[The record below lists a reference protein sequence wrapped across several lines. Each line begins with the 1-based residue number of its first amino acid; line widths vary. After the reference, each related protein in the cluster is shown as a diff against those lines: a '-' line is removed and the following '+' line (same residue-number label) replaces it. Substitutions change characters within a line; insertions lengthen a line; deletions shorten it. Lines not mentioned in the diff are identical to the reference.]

1 MDVEFMNAKF
11 DQLLERD
18 ILPYFNDNI
27 KGIPI
32 DEITAKMKSLFRD
45 SVGEK
50 IFENLT
56 EFENRV
62 HDAFVLFEE
71 WLVAEKKIDKQ
82 EVSHL
87 QKDNYFL
94 RLRRR
99 KVEKFFMNLKKDWR
113 SPKVDVYNSFIE
125 GSGMFANSFIK
136 KGEKLIIFG
145 TCGYTDK
152 VGADKAR
159 EKKML
164 VMQFGKQMKNMFQSG
179 NVNAVHLCVVDVS
192 QEKIGKIKSCKED
205 IKIIFHLF

>member
-82 EVSHL
+82 EGSELCGPMHDQL
-87 QKDNYFL
+87 
-94 RLRRR
+94 
-99 KVEKFFMNLKKDWR
+99 FMMAEDFGAQEYQSEAR
-113 SPKVDVYNSFIE
+113 
-125 GSGMFANSFIK
+125 
-136 KGEKLIIFG
+136 IIPF
-145 TCGYTDK
+145 TK
-152 VGADKAR
+152 R
-159 EKKML
+159 
-164 VMQFGKQMKNMFQSG
+164 
-179 NVNAVHLCVVDVS
+179 
-192 QEKIGKIKSCKED
+192 
-205 IKIIFHLF
+205 